1 MASVAT
7 MLLAITLILGLR
19 IGDVPPWLNGPKVA
33 KEAGDETKFLEIQAR
48 SDEGVAALI
57 ITACSRSAWR
67 FFCAVCAQH
76 VNHVLRRH
84 EPLVRE
90 VVETYAL
97 DGILRPSH
105 RANKRRNFPA
115 AVFGML
121 TILFIAGLG
130 AASDWSI
137 DYPVHVERAA
147 NWVTPHLIAA
157 CVGIVITIAAFYF
170 QAVKLQQQGEHIAR
184 IMDEVGRVRKEQG
197 LNE

>member
-19 IGDVPPWLNGPKVA
+19 IGDVPALVERA
-33 KEAGDETKFLEIQAR
+33 KAAQAAGNDTQFREIQAR

-57 ITACSRSAWR
+57 NHRLFAIGVAIFVLFVHSMSITYFVGTSRW
-67 FFCAVCAQH
+67 C
-76 VNHVLRRH
+76 
-84 EPLVRE
+84 RE

-97 DGILRPSH
+97 DRNLAAIAQS
-105 RANKRRNFPA
+105 NKRRNFPA

-157 CVGIVITIAAFYF
+157 CVGIVITVAAFYF

-184 IMDEVGRVRKEQG
+184 IMEEVGRVRKERG
-197 LNE
+197 LSE